1 MSLNRRLAPF
11 VPASGPGHAHMARRK
26 RECSA
31 RGVKSGAT
39 AFPPPPCGGGT
50 GRGVQ
55 QAQRL
60 FLIRCRTNAAPRL
73 LIFRNLSAE
82 TASRTVPCRHPLPVA
97 PPQGG
102 REPCG
107 THLRNSSAAKL

>member
-1 MSLNRRLAPF
+1 MHTSASIYANAGKRLGRAVPQRSL
-11 VPASGPGHAHMARRK
+11 
-26 RECSA
+26 
-31 RGVKSGAT
+31 
-39 AFPPPPCGGGT
+39 PPCGGGT

-60 FLIRCRTNAAPRL
+60 FPIRYRTNAAPRF

-82 TASRTVPCRHPLPVA
+82 TASRTVPCRHPLPVP